1 MSLKKISKEKH
12 IIRILLRWYRYN
24 ARKLPWRKKRG
35 LKKLP
40 NSYYIF
46 VSEFM
51 LQQTTVNS
59 VVSRFNEFI
68 SIWPTLKT
76 LNKAN
81 EARILRFWS
90 GLGYYARAKNLLKS
104 IKIIANQHNYLI
116 PKEYSTL
123 IQLPGVGNYTAKAI
137 LGIAYNI
144 SVMPIDA
151 NIERILA
158 RLYCITKPVKDK
170 KLIIE
175 DYSKK
180 LISKDK
186 SSDLIQSFMD
196 YGSSIC
202 VPKNPL
208 CNDCLI
214 QNYCLAFKKNLTHK
228 IPVKKNKKTIKFT
241 RAYLIVN
248 EFNEFIV
255 RRRPSTGMLQSMI
268 EIPNDLW
275 TDNKKKL
282 VSDRFIN
289 LSSLKFTKLKKK
301 IIYPFSH
308 FNLNI
313 EVYATKTK
321 KNNFKRYKWVSIN
334 KLNKSGLPTV
344 MKKIVNLYLN

>member
-12 IIRILLRWYRYN
+12 IITILLRWYRYN

-35 LKKLP
+35 SKKLP

-51 LQQTTVNS
+51 LQQTTVNA
-59 VVSRFNEFI
+59 VVSKFNEFI

-76 LNKAN
+76 LNKAT

-104 IKIIANQHNYLI
+104 IKIIANQHNYII
-116 PKEYSTL
+116 PNEYSKL
-123 IQLPGVGNYTAKAI
+123 IQLPGVGDYTAKAV
-137 LGIAYNI
+137 LGIAYNK

-170 KLIIE
+170 KLLVE
-175 DYSKK
+175 VFSKK
-180 LISKDK
+180 LISKNK
-186 SSDLIQSFMD
+186 SSDLIQAFMD

-202 VPKNPL
+202 APKNPK

-228 IPVKKNKKTIKFT
+228 IPIKKNKKNKKVIKFT

-268 EIPNDLW
+268 EFPNDLW
-275 TDNKKKL
+275 ANNKK
-282 VSDRFIN
+282 N
-289 LSSLKFTKLKKK
+289 
-301 IIYPFSH
+301 
-308 FNLNI
+308 
-313 EVYATKTK
+313 
-321 KNNFKRYKWVSIN
+321 
-334 KLNKSGLPTV
+334 
-344 MKKIVNLYLN
+344 